1 MTGCSMKPSLRLAA
15 LLLGAWLAAPAVA
28 MSSEQGAMVAK
39 EAARGSAASQVL
51 LGVMYLHGDG
61 GYAQNPALAA
71 QWLERAALQGNV
83 YAQQKLGDLYAQGL
97 GVAKNPRLAADWW
110 EKAAVRGS
118 VRAQASLGLAYWHG
132 EGVAQDYGRAAYWLK
147 RAAVGGDAQAQ
158 FELSQL
164 YRSGAAQ
171 PEAGEGA
178 DTWLSRSAS
187 QGYEEAVRFGHW
199 LEDFGYQVEE
209 YFHPTSPRLK
219 KLAADGDAEAQYQL
233 ALRYETGNGEP
244 RDGAR
249 AVQWYTRA
257 ALQGHR
263 KAMLAL
269 AHIYREG
276 TDGVPADAA
285 TARTWAQRAQES
297 GGIR

>member
-1 MTGCSMKPSLRLAA
+1 MGLRQ
-15 LLLGAWLAAPAVA
+15 GVA
-28 MSSEQGAMVAK
+28 MAACAFVMLGQAAAMSPQQGAMVAK
-39 EAARGSAASQVL
+39 AAARGSAASQVL

-97 GVAKNPRLAADWW
+97 GVERNPHLAADWW
-110 EKAAVRGS
+110 EKAALRGS
-118 VRAQASLGLAYWHG
+118 ARAQTSLGLAYWHG
-132 EGVAQDYGRAAYWLK
+132 AGVAQDSGRAAYWLK
-147 RAAVGGDAQAQ
+147 RAAVEGDGQAQ

-164 YRSGAAQ
+164 YRSGAAK
-171 PEAGEGA
+171 PETGEGA
-178 DTWLSRSAS
+178 DTWLSRSAA

-233 ALRYETGNGEP
+233 ALRYESGNGEP

-249 AVQWYTRA
+249 AVEWYTRA
-257 ALQGHR
+257 AQQGHV
-263 KAMLAL
+263 KAMQAL

-276 TDGVPADAA
+276 LDGVPADAA
-285 TARTWAQRAQES
+285 AARSWDERARQAA
-297 GGIR
+297 GAF

>member
-1 MTGCSMKPSLRLAA
+1 MALRQHWATLLAGV
-15 LLLGAWLAAPAVA
+15 LLLAGPAAA
-28 MSSEQGAMVAK
+28 MSPEQGSMVGKA
-39 EAARGSAASQVL
+39 AARGSAASQVL

-61 GYAQNPALAA
+61 GYPQNPALAA

-97 GVAKNPRLAADWW
+97 GVEKNPRLAADWW
-110 EKAAVRGS
+110 EKAAVRGNL
-118 VRAQASLGLAYWHG
+118 RAQTSLGLAYWHG
-132 EGVAQDYGRAAYWLK
+132 DGIAQDTGRAAYWLK
-147 RAAVGGDAQAQ
+147 RAATGGDAQAQ

-164 YRSGAAQ
+164 YRSGAAK
-171 PEAGEGA
+171 PEADEGA
-178 DTWLSRSAS
+178 DTWLARSAS

-219 KLAADGDAEAQYQL
+219 KLAEDGDAEAQYQL
-233 ALRYETGNGEP
+233 ALRYESGNGEQ

-249 AVQWYTRA
+249 AVQWYLRA
-257 ALQGHR
+257 ARQGHR

-276 TDGVPADAA
+276 ADGVAPDAA
-285 TARTWAQRAQES
+285 LARSWDERARQA
-297 GGIR
+297 GAP

>member
-1 MTGCSMKPSLRLAA
+1 MRPSLRFVA
-15 LLLGAWLAAPAVA
+15 LLLGICLAAPAFA
-28 MSSEQGAMVAK
+28 MSPEQGAMVAK
-39 EAARGSAASQVL
+39 AAARGSAASQVL
-51 LGVMYLHGDG
+51 LGIMYLHGDG
-61 GYAQNPALAA
+61 GYPRNSALAA

-97 GVAKNPRLAADWW
+97 GVARNPRLAADWW

-118 VRAQASLGLAYWHG
+118 VRAQTSLGLAYWHG

-178 DTWLSRSAS
+178 DTWLSRSAG

-233 ALRYETGNGEP
+233 ALRYESGNGELH
-244 RDGAR
+244 DGAR
-249 AVQWYTRA
+249 AVRWYTRS

-269 AHIYREG
+269 AHIYQKG

-285 TARTWAQRAQES
+285 AARTWGQRAQAA
-297 GGIR
+297 GGTR